1 MIMSNSSNARVRFL
15 LLLALAIPGTCHAS
29 GEVSTGGVL
38 LIALLFVGAII
49 FSSRRSLTAQ
59 LLHGLFK
66 AFFGMFFGEEKPHN
80 EVRRQE
86 KPSAASVKPRISR
99 WKWLVLLVAILG
111 LRWIPAAFYPSDI
124 SLSFFDQAMA
134 ETQPRKLEFTCVYE
148 ADLIP
153 QRDPEADQL
162 YQHAKWLKQN
172 NSLKEDPLVYSKIE
186 RLVRIATAYGH
197 DKASLELSR
206 MIGAGTVMSDKGTQ
220 MSDDVVDEAL
230 RLAKDLIK
238 RGIPGGY
245 YNMAQYLELGYGV
258 KENYDLA
265 VEYNRKAAD
274 MGNPDAQYDFGD
286 WLAGSNNP
294 AAQKIG
300 LKMLRCAVEQGHG
313 EAGVKLGNWLKAHKT
328 FPEALQA
335 YQLGAKAGNNQA
347 NSFLEDGFNGPKLD
361 DPVYYL
367 GQQKDPERVKRYKA
381 IGSFLDDY
389 YYLNPKV
396 PEIDSIVPLPPAKLP
411 AWDGTFQWLKAHDPN
426 VPPPL
431 PPKERI
437 KEMAI
442 KKGLDPETGRPGKR

>member
-1 MIMSNSSNARVRFL
+1 
-15 LLLALAIPGTCHAS
+15 
-29 GEVSTGGVL
+29 
-38 LIALLFVGAII
+38 
-49 FSSRRSLTAQ
+49 
-59 LLHGLFK
+59 
-66 AFFGMFFGEEKPHN
+66 
-80 EVRRQE
+80 
-86 KPSAASVKPRISR
+86 
-99 WKWLVLLVAILG
+99 
-111 LRWIPAAFYPSDI
+111 
-124 SLSFFDQAMA
+124 MA

-300 LKMLRCAVEQGHG
+300 LNMLRCAVEQGHG